1 MGLLLTPYFRNWD
14 KIEIGWP
21 LSARKSSPKSMK
33 GLPAFEYTSLQH
45 GEPLYSTLV
54 PIADYW
60 NWTIFIFLGLL
71 VNHFTSTLL
80 MLIFGMIKCLAACF
94 LHYFSIISKTFYYKF
109 ACRRFDS
116 KLTGSPTNRITFAG
130 SQTDQLYSF
139 FVANYTIFIIF
150 ILSACLPLPR
160 ILLNSK
166 LALVIFYFKVNFGCH
181 SFQ

>member
-1 MGLLLTPYFRNWD
+1 MENLFILLSSQWLTTGIGLFLFF
-14 KIEIGWP
+14 
-21 LSARKSSPKSMK
+21 LS
-33 GLPAFEYTSLQH
+33 
-45 GEPLYSTLV
+45 
-54 PIADYW
+54 
-60 NWTIFIFLGLL
+60 LL

-94 LHYFSIISKTFYYKF
+94 LHYFSIISKTFYNKF

-166 LALVIFYFKVNFGCH
+166 LALVILYFKVNFGCH
-181 SFQ
+181 SFQITNYNFNFCYI